1 VSARILCVDDE
12 PNVLEGIERQM
23 RKRYEISTAA
33 GPDAA
38 LQKLTTDGPFAVV
51 VSDLRMPRMSGNQ
64 LLAAVRIRFPD
75 TVRVMLTGQADLA
88 DAMAAV
94 NDGNVF
100 QFLLKPCPSDSL
112 VRAFDAALEQ
122 YRLVHAERV
131 LLEETL
137 RGSIGVMIEILGVV
151 NPPAFGMAHRI
162 RRYVQHM
169 VSKLGLADTWQY
181 EIAAMLSQIGCVAV
195 PPEIIEKRRMALPL
209 GQEEE
214 EVLRAQNRIGKNLLA
229 KIPRLETVAAIIDH
243 QTASWPPLQGN
254 PGTAYLGGHLVRI
267 ALDLEAKVARG
278 LDPEAALREMSE
290 CKRYHPEFLMAL
302 NDFPFDVG
310 GSQIKTI
317 ALAQLRE
324 GMILNADVHGRNG
337 LLVLGKGLEVTSSV
351 IARLQSFARTSGIA
365 EPLSVIVPRT
375 ARASSV

>member
-1 VSARILCVDDE
+1 M
-12 PNVLEGIERQM
+12 LEGIERQM